1 MNFENLLATAIQ
13 NCYFVSQS
21 ASTTTAG
28 GQLFDAN
35 GFPVTLGLNV
45 AIAAS
50 GGTPVTVV
58 PTTVG
63 PNASGGIINFPVPVW
78 MGVSDGT
85 TGNATINPYGNTALV
100 ANMTSNP
107 TRYIS
112 VPAGSYKIAGVFGN
126 AGGI

>member
-28 GQLFDAN
+28 GQLFNAN

-63 PNASGGIINFPVPVW
+63 PNATGGIINFPVPVW
-78 MGVSDGT
+78 MGICDPNS
-85 TGNATINPYGNTALV
+85 TAYTAALLV
-100 ANMTSNP
+100 ADMGTNP

-112 VPAGSYKIAGVFGN
+112 VPAGSYKIGGVFGN